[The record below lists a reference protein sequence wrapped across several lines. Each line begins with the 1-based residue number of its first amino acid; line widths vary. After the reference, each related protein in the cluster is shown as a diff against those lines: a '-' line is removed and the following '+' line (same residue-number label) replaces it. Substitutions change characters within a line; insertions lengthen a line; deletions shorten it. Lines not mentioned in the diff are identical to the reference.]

1 MPSKRAPL
9 ALAAFVIAALI
20 GYFIWRSYPDTAR
33 ATQSASD
40 IRAVVKKD
48 PRFIDVSI
56 MEGPNATIFV
66 VAPDKLSPELKAT
79 LERLVRSSSSGQKIS
94 LTYVVQSES
103 SDH

>member
-1 MPSKRAPL
+1 MPSKRTLLGYAGLLIL
-9 ALAAFVIAALI
+9 ALA
-20 GYFIWRSYPDTAR
+20 GYFIWWSFPDVNR
-33 ATQSASD
+33 AKQSASD

-79 LERLVRSSSSGQKIS
+79 LERLVKSSSSGQKIS

-103 SDH
+103 SDR